1 MRKQSHQSH
10 HSHQSYATQ
19 GIGLVDLMVGLT
31 IGLLAMLVIL
41 QVAVIFDSR
50 RSVAMGSSDAQVNGV
65 NVIASINRDLRV
77 AGYGLG
83 PADALAC
90 HVKRYYQ
97 ADIGDLLLQPVTITD
112 GLNGAPDT
120 LRILASAKQ
129 ESSAPAR
136 LVTPH
141 PADATTLLVNSTL
154 AIAAGDML
162 VLQEAGK
169 PCTMLQATAV
179 PDSDFRV
186 SHDVTGSAWNSPAP
200 ATLFPAGG
208 YGVGAAVINLGSVTD
223 HRYSVTSSNNLLA
236 ERYLSAS
243 DSWEQRLMASQIVS
257 LQAQY
262 GFDNRAGVQATP
274 QVTWWSSSM
283 TDADGNG
290 TVGDNGDLRRLLAV
304 RLAIVA
310 RSDKREPPA
319 ASGCNT
325 SVAPEWLAGAD
336 ADGQLTS
343 TAIDVSS
350 INDWRCYRYR
360 VFQSVVPLRN
370 LIWSQP

>member
-1 MRKQSHQSH
+1 MHTQSKQSH
-10 HSHQSYATQ
+10 TLQ
-19 GIGLVDLMVGLT
+19 GIGLVDLMVGLA

-41 QVAVIFDSR
+41 QVAVLFESR
-50 RSVAMGSSDAQVNGV
+50 RNAAMGSSDAQVNGV
-65 NVIASINRDLRV
+65 NVIAAINRDLRI

-90 HVKRYYQ
+90 NVKRYYHANI
-97 ADIGDLLLQPVTITD
+97 ADLVLQPVTIVD

-129 ESSAPAR
+129 ESGAPAR
-136 LVTPH
+136 LITPH
-141 PADATTLLVNSTL
+141 PFDATTLLVNSTL
-154 AIAAGDML
+154 AIAVNDLL
-162 VLQEAGK
+162 VLQEVGK
-169 PCTMLQATAV
+169 PCAMLQATAV
-179 PDSDFRV
+179 PASDFRV
-186 SHDVTGSAWNSPAP
+186 IHDAANSAWNSAVP
-200 ATLFPAGG
+200 ATLLPAGG
-208 YGVGAAVINLGSVTD
+208 YGVGAAVINLGGVTD
-223 HRYSVTSSNNLLA
+223 HRYSVTSSNNLIA

-243 DSWEQRLMASQIVS
+243 DSWEQRLMASQVVS

-262 GFDNRAGVQATP
+262 GFDNRVGMQATP
-274 QVTWWSSSM
+274 QVTWWSSGM
-283 TDADGNG
+283 IDADSNG
-290 TVGDNGDLRRLLAV
+290 SIGDNGDLRRLLAV

-319 ASGCNT
+319 ATGCNT
-325 SVAPEWLAGAD
+325 SAAPEWLAGAD
-336 ADGQLTS
+336 VDGQLTS

-350 INDWRCYRYR
+350 IPDWRCYRYR

>member
-1 MRKQSHQSH
+1 
-10 HSHQSYATQ
+10 
-19 GIGLVDLMVGLT
+19 MVGLA
-31 IGLLAMLVIL
+31 IGMLAMLVIL
-41 QVAVIFDSR
+41 QVAVLFESR
-50 RSVAMGSSDAQVNGV
+50 RKAAIGSSDAQINSV
-65 NVIASINRDLRV
+65 NVMATINRDLRL

-90 HVKRYYQ
+90 NVQRYYH
-97 ADIGDLLLQPVTITD
+97 ANIGDLVLQPVTIAN
-112 GLNGAPDT
+112 GVNGAPDT

-136 LVTPH
+136 LITSH
-141 PADATTLLVNSTL
+141 RFDATTLLLNSTL
-154 AIAAGDML
+154 AITVNDLL

-179 PDSDFRV
+179 PPSDFKV
-186 SHDVTGSAWNSPAP
+186 SHDAATSAWNSPSP
-200 ATLFPAGG
+200 ATLIPATD
-208 YGVGAAVINLGSVTD
+208 YGVGAAVINLGAVTD
-223 HRYSVTSSNNLLA
+223 HRYSVTIDSELLG
-236 ERYLSAS
+236 ERYLSANN
-243 DSWEQRLMASQIVS
+243 SWQQKPLASQIVS

-262 GFDNRAGVQATP
+262 GFDTRAGAQITP

-283 TDADGNG
+283 IDADSNG
-290 TVGDNGDLRRLLAV
+290 SAGDNGDLRRLLAV

-310 RSDKREPPA
+310 RNDKREPPR
-319 ASGCNT
+319 STGCNA

-336 ADGQLTS
+336 ADGQLIP

-350 INDWRCYRYR
+350 IADWRCYRYR
-360 VFQSVVPLRN
+360 VLQSTVPLRN